1 MTPSDALVTDVP
13 EFRCV
18 LKKTLDFASQG
29 QRIVTLGIRPTR
41 PETGYGYIA
50 ASAKL
55 PNSEI
60 CSVESFRE
68 KPTLHVA
75 KQYISSGNYYWNSGI
90 FIWNIST
97 IVNSIRKFAPDLA
110 EKMDKM
116 SESFYTSSE
125 VDVVNDIFP
134 TCEKIFI
141 DYAIMEKG

>member
-68 KPTLHVA
+68 KPTLHNEKLIVSKVCNRLHGRECDSEA
-75 KQYISSGNYYWNSGI
+75 ESPPSG
-90 FIWNIST
+90 
-97 IVNSIRKFAPDLA
+97 
-110 EKMDKM
+110 
-116 SESFYTSSE
+116 
-125 VDVVNDIFP
+125 
-134 TCEKIFI
+134 
-141 DYAIMEKG
+141 